1 MADYITT
8 YSKVHFTPLEPKTE
22 DILIDDIAHALSLI
36 TRANGHFSSF
46 YSVAQHCIACCEEAL
61 ARNYSEK
68 VALGCLLHDGS
79 EAYIGDITRP
89 LKKNLTKYLEI
100 EEVLQ
105 GVIYDKY
112 IGDKFTEEEREQIIS
127 VDDTMLFYEFKH
139 FAGEELFLNKS
150 ELMSNPVFQ
159 TVEFSKV
166 EEKYKELF
174 YKLIKE
180 V

>member
-8 YSKVHFTPLEPKTE
+8 YSKIHFTPLEPNEE

-36 TRANGHFSSF
+36 TRANGHFSQF

-61 ARNYSEK
+61 ARKYSKK

-89 LKKNLTKYLEI
+89 LKKNLAKYLEI

-105 GVIYDKY
+105 GVIYNKY
-112 IGDKFTEEEREQIIS
+112 IGSDFTEDEVAQIVS
-127 VDDTMLFYEFKH
+127 VDDTLLFYEFKH
-139 FAGEELFLNKS
+139 FAGEELQLTKE
-150 ELMSNPVFQ
+150 ELMSNPVFE
-159 TVEFSKV
+159 TLEFSKV
-166 EEKYKELF
+166 EDKFKDLF
-174 YKLIKE
+174 NKLI
-180 V
+180 VNN